1 MAVELEGAA
10 VGRLRPRPELALSQ
24 VDATRIAVKGVCQTG
39 RHPLVLAAQRPI
51 AAALVWYGAASQ
63 REWQVSARYPKALD
77 EIVAAVECPVLG
89 IFGETDHVISLAD
102 VRRLRDCLDRH
113 DKSYTIKVYADAPHG
128 WLNDTMPG
136 RYRRAQAEAAW
147 ALQLAF
153 LERVLGP
160 GYNRARRV
168 QIYECDHSADYDFT
182 KNVRM
187 E

>member
-1 MAVELEGAA
+1 M
-10 VGRLRPRPELALSQ
+10 
-24 VDATRIAVKGVCQTG
+24 
-39 RHPLVLAAQRPI
+39 
-51 AAALVWYGAASQ
+51 
-63 REWQVSARYPKALD
+63 
-77 EIVAAVECPVLG
+77 
-89 IFGETDHVISLAD
+89 ISLAD
-102 VRRLRDCLDRH
+102 VRRLRDCLDCH

-153 LERVLGP
+153 LERVLEP

-168 QIYECDHSADYDFT
+168 QVYECDHSADYDFT

>member
-1 MAVELEGAA
+1 MTPASDKAPLVEERRHGFTAGAA
-10 VGRLRPRPELALSQ
+10 LYPACADRYGTWATTREQGNRGAVTDYSGVYKPIGSLLILVGERDDWTPAKPCEELNARAQ
-24 VDATRIAVKGVCQTG
+24 
-39 RHPLVLAAQRPI
+39 AAGYPI
-51 AAALVWYGAASQ
+51 S
-63 REWQVSARYPKALD
+63 
-77 EIVAAVECPVLG
+77 
-89 IFGETDHVISLAD
+89 
-102 VRRLRDCLDRH
+102 
-113 DKSYTIKVYADAPHG
+113 IKVYPGAPHG

-153 LERVLGP
+153 LERVLNP
-160 GYNRARRV
+160 GYNRARRL